1 MSPIEFKQQNIVFTA
16 PAGMEDKVEQLP
28 AFRGEGQVI
37 SCWHLSFWERLK
49 LLFTGRLWF
58 SVIGNAQPPIWLGV
72 DCPFIGDGDINEQQQ
87 EAP

>member
-37 SCWHLSFWERLK
+37 SCWHLSFWDRLK

-58 SVIGNAQPPIWLGV
+58 SVIGNAQPPLWLGV
-72 DCPFIGDGDINEQQQ
+72 DCPFI
-87 EAP
+87 

>member
-1 MSPIEFKQQNIVFTA
+1 MSRIEFKQQNIVCAA

-72 DCPFIGDGDINEQQQ
+72 ACPFI
-87 EAP
+87 

>member
-16 PAGMEDKVEQLP
+16 PAGMKDKVEQLP

-37 SCWHLSFWERLK
+37 SC
-49 LLFTGRLWF
+49 RLWF

-72 DCPFIGDGDINEQQQ
+72 DCPFI
-87 EAP
+87 